1 MAQKEA
7 ESENT
12 FGVGEEILIYAFRY
26 CLTRQ
31 SYAVMDGYHMLKR
44 NWDSMS
50 FGTRRL
56 IQEEIKNHLE
66 RNAQWIDRA
75 DEGMWARILRLPA

>member
-12 FGVGEEILIYAFRY
+12 FGVSEEILIYAFRY

-50 FGTRRL
+50 VGTRRL

-66 RNAQWIDRA
+66 RNAQWIDRG